1 MVNGRKPCFLTC
13 CGKDTHIV
21 DEADFTEGGGGNQ
34 AAVWP
39 EAVERFER
47 VAIDLG
53 LIVDLEIGRFQQRHP
68 DIQRGFH
75 APSGQYAVPG
85 GFQSF

>member
-39 EAVERFER
+39 EAVERFEKYTK
-47 VAIDLG
+47 G
-53 LIVDLEIGRFQQRHP
+53 L
-68 DIQRGFH
+68 
-75 APSGQYAVPG
+75 
-85 GFQSF
+85 